1 KNLKEKKSM
10 TKSTPH
16 IQPNGVKIA
25 KTVLMPGDPL
35 RAKYI
40 ADNYLEDVK
49 QFNEV
54 RNMFGYTGTYK
65 GKEVSVMGSGMGIPS
80 IGIYSYE
87 LYNFFN
93 VDTIIR
99 IGSCGALQENVNL
112 YDIIIAQG
120 ASTNSSYVEQ
130 YNSPGHCAP
139 LADFDLMLK
148 AKQKEDEIG
157 ATTHVGNIIS
167 SHTFYNA
174 DPTFNE
180 KWQRM
185 GILGIEM
192 ESAALYLNATFA
204 NKKALGV
211 FTVSDHILRDE
222 ATTAE
227 ERQNSFTQMME
238 IALEIAEQNFIA
250 FIHKVSYYIYLY
262 FYYKKDRNQ
271 IKNLISV
278 FYCFKYKYCLSIYK
292 LLFS

>member
-1 KNLKEKKSM
+1 M
-10 TKSTPH
+10 TQGTPH
-16 IQPNGVKIA
+16 IQPNGAKIA

-40 ADNYLEDVK
+40 ADNYLEDVV

-87 LYNFFN
+87 LYNTFD

-99 IGSCGALQENVNL
+99 IGSCGALQEDVNL

-120 ASTNSSYVEQ
+120 ASTNSNYVDQ
-130 YNSPGHCAP
+130 YNIPGHFAP
-139 LADFDLMLK
+139 LADFDLMVQ
-148 AKQKEDEIG
+148 AKNAADKLG
-157 ATTHVGNIIS
+157 ATTHVGNILS
-167 SHTFYNA
+167 SDTFYNA
-174 DPTFNE
+174 DTTFNQQ
-180 KWQRM
+180 WQRM

-192 ESAALYLNATFA
+192 ESAGIYLNATYA
-204 NKKALGV
+204 GKKSLGI

-222 ATTAE
+222 ATTPE

-238 IALEIAEQNFIA
+238 VALEIA
-250 FIHKVSYYIYLY
+250 
-262 FYYKKDRNQ
+262 
-271 IKNLISV
+271 
-278 FYCFKYKYCLSIYK
+278 
-292 LLFS
+292 

>member
-1 KNLKEKKSM
+1 M
-10 TKSTPH
+10 TKGTPH

-40 ADNYLEDVK
+40 ADNFLENVE
-49 QFNEV
+49 QFNDV

-87 LYNFFN
+87 LYNFFD

-112 YDIIIAQG
+112 YDVIIAQA
-120 ASTNSSYVEQ
+120 ASTNSNYVDQ
-130 YNSPGHCAP
+130 YNIPGHFAP
-139 LADFDLMLK
+139 IADFELVTK
-148 AKQKEDEIG
+148 AKNVADQIG
-157 ATTHVGNIIS
+157 ATTHVGNVLS
-167 SHTFYNA
+167 SDTLYNA
-174 DPTFNE
+174 DPTFNDAW
-180 KWQRM
+180 KKM

-192 ESAALYLNATFA
+192 ESAGLYLNAIHA
-204 NKKALGV
+204 GKKALGI

-222 ATTAE
+222 ATTPE

-238 IALEIAEQNFIA
+238 IALEIAE
-250 FIHKVSYYIYLY
+250 
-262 FYYKKDRNQ
+262 
-271 IKNLISV
+271 
-278 FYCFKYKYCLSIYK
+278 
-292 LLFS
+292 

>member
-1 KNLKEKKSM
+1 M
-10 TKSTPH
+10 TKGTPH

-40 ADNYLEDVK
+40 ADNFLENVE
-49 QFNEV
+49 QFNDV

-87 LYNFFN
+87 LYNFFD

-112 YDIIIAQG
+112 YDVIIAQA
-120 ASTNSSYVEQ
+120 ASTNSNYVDQ
-130 YNSPGHCAP
+130 YNIPGHFAP
-139 LADFDLMLK
+139 IADFELVTK
-148 AKQKEDEIG
+148 AKNVADQIG
-157 ATTHVGNIIS
+157 ATTHVGNVLS
-167 SHTFYNA
+167 SDTFYNA
-174 DPTFNE
+174 DPAFNDAW
-180 KWQRM
+180 KKM

-192 ESAALYLNATFA
+192 ESAGLYLNAIHA
-204 NKKALGV
+204 GKKALGI

-222 ATTAE
+222 ATTPE

-238 IALEIAEQNFIA
+238 IALEIAE
-250 FIHKVSYYIYLY
+250 
-262 FYYKKDRNQ
+262 
-271 IKNLISV
+271 
-278 FYCFKYKYCLSIYK
+278 
-292 LLFS
+292 

>member
-1 KNLKEKKSM
+1 M
-10 TKSTPH
+10 TKGTPH

-40 ADNYLEDVK
+40 ADNFLENVE
-49 QFNEV
+49 QFNDV

-87 LYNFFN
+87 LYNFFD

-112 YDIIIAQG
+112 YDVIIAQA
-120 ASTNSSYVEQ
+120 ASTNSNYVDQ
-130 YNSPGHCAP
+130 YNIPGHFAP
-139 LADFDLMLK
+139 IADFELVTK
-148 AKQKEDEIG
+148 AKNVADQIG
-157 ATTHVGNIIS
+157 ATTHVGNVLS
-167 SHTFYNA
+167 SDTFYNA
-174 DPTFNE
+174 DPTFNDAR
-180 KWQRM
+180 KKM

-192 ESAALYLNATFA
+192 ESAGLYLNAIHA
-204 NKKALGV
+204 GKKALGI

-222 ATTAE
+222 ATTPE

-238 IALEIAEQNFIA
+238 IALEIAE
-250 FIHKVSYYIYLY
+250 
-262 FYYKKDRNQ
+262 
-271 IKNLISV
+271 
-278 FYCFKYKYCLSIYK
+278 
-292 LLFS
+292 

>member
-1 KNLKEKKSM
+1 M
-10 TKSTPH
+10 TKGTPH

-40 ADNYLEDVK
+40 ADNFLENVE
-49 QFNEV
+49 QFNDV

-87 LYNFFN
+87 LYNFFD

-112 YDIIIAQG
+112 YDVIIAQA
-120 ASTNSSYVEQ
+120 ASTNSNYVDQ
-130 YNSPGHCAP
+130 YNIPGHFAP
-139 LADFDLMLK
+139 IADFELVTK
-148 AKQKEDEIG
+148 AKNVADQIG
-157 ATTHVGNIIS
+157 ATTHVGNVLS
-167 SHTFYNA
+167 SDTFHNA
-174 DPTFNE
+174 DPTFNDAW
-180 KWQRM
+180 KKM

-192 ESAALYLNATFA
+192 ESAGLYLNAIHA
-204 NKKALGV
+204 GKKALGI

-222 ATTAE
+222 ATTPE

-238 IALEIAEQNFIA
+238 IALEIAE
-250 FIHKVSYYIYLY
+250 
-262 FYYKKDRNQ
+262 
-271 IKNLISV
+271 
-278 FYCFKYKYCLSIYK
+278 
-292 LLFS
+292 

>member
-1 KNLKEKKSM
+1 M
-10 TKSTPH
+10 TKGTPH

-40 ADNYLEDVK
+40 ADNFLENVE
-49 QFNEV
+49 QFNDV

-87 LYNFFN
+87 LYNFFD

-112 YDIIIAQG
+112 YDVIIAQA
-120 ASTNSSYVEQ
+120 ASTNSNYVDQ
-130 YNSPGHCAP
+130 YNIPGHFAP
-139 LADFDLMLK
+139 IADFELVTK
-148 AKQKEDEIG
+148 AKNVADQIG
-157 ATTHVGNIIS
+157 ATTHVGNVLS
-167 SHTFYNA
+167 SDTFYNA
-174 DPTFNE
+174 DPTFNGAW
-180 KWQRM
+180 KKM

-192 ESAALYLNATFA
+192 ESAGLYLNAIHA
-204 NKKALGV
+204 GKKALGI

-222 ATTAE
+222 ATTPE

-238 IALEIAEQNFIA
+238 IALEIAE
-250 FIHKVSYYIYLY
+250 
-262 FYYKKDRNQ
+262 
-271 IKNLISV
+271 
-278 FYCFKYKYCLSIYK
+278 
-292 LLFS
+292 

>member
-1 KNLKEKKSM
+1 M
-10 TKSTPH
+10 TKGTPH

-40 ADNYLEDVK
+40 ADNFLENVE
-49 QFNEV
+49 QFNDV

-87 LYNFFN
+87 LYNFFD

-112 YDIIIAQG
+112 YDVIIAQA
-120 ASTNSSYVEQ
+120 ASTNSNYVDQ
-130 YNSPGHCAP
+130 YNIPGHFAP
-139 LADFDLMLK
+139 IADFELVTK
-148 AKQKEDEIG
+148 AKNVADQIG
-157 ATTHVGNIIS
+157 ATTHVGNVLS
-167 SHTFYNA
+167 SDTFYNA
-174 DPTFNE
+174 DPTFNDAWE
-180 KWQRM
+180 KM

-192 ESAALYLNATFA
+192 ESAGLYLNAIHA
-204 NKKALGV
+204 GKKALGI

-222 ATTAE
+222 ATTPE

-238 IALEIAEQNFIA
+238 IALEIAE
-250 FIHKVSYYIYLY
+250 
-262 FYYKKDRNQ
+262 
-271 IKNLISV
+271 
-278 FYCFKYKYCLSIYK
+278 
-292 LLFS
+292 

>member
-1 KNLKEKKSM
+1 M
-10 TKSTPH
+10 TQGTPH
-16 IQPNGVKIA
+16 IQPNGAKIA

-40 ADNYLEDVK
+40 ADNYLEDVV

-87 LYNFFN
+87 LYNTFD

-99 IGSCGALQENVNL
+99 IGSCGALQEDVNL

-120 ASTNSSYVEQ
+120 ASTNSNYVDQ
-130 YNSPGHCAP
+130 YNIPGHFAP
-139 LADFDLMLK
+139 LADFDLMVQ
-148 AKQKEDEIG
+148 AKNAADKLG
-157 ATTHVGNIIS
+157 ATTHVGNILS
-167 SHTFYNA
+167 SDTFYNA
-174 DPTFNE
+174 DSTFNQQ
-180 KWQRM
+180 WQRM

-192 ESAALYLNATFA
+192 ESAGLYLNATYA
-204 NKKALGV
+204 GKKALGI

-222 ATTAE
+222 ATTPE

-238 IALEIAEQNFIA
+238 VALEIA
-250 FIHKVSYYIYLY
+250 
-262 FYYKKDRNQ
+262 
-271 IKNLISV
+271 
-278 FYCFKYKYCLSIYK
+278 
-292 LLFS
+292 